1 MKNTPY
7 NSQHIPPQAP
17 GNQQGFWSQMAR
29 KGVHFPF
36 TCNNHHVPEKEL
48 RSRTP
53 SELKKLKTFESDIYS
68 EREIHDITFPW
79 WGLVYFYAVTFA
91 KGIAIY
97 FMPLAFLVFGMVNI
111 FTKAPQSELNTAY
124 LGLIFISVVCLLIWW
139 SFSFFNGKLPIK
151 TLFSLSRET
160 GMVTLHGFGN
170 KVRFSHP
177 FVEFDCYLT
186 TSPTPQGF
194 INYQLFLV
202 HRYNGYKHGVPIGRF
217 INGSRD
223 LDEYKRLWNMIQ
235 AYMDVSQ
242 PLPDIPMNEPF
253 RHKDSAT
260 VAYDKA
266 HHRKPDFWFSMDDE
280 AFEQAVTKIVE
291 KQNSEPPLGEVIPIP
306 TTDSIATT
314 PNTASA

>member
-1 MKNTPY
+1 MKHNPY

-36 TCNNHHVPEKEL
+36 TCNNHHVSSKVL
-48 RSRTP
+48 RSRKP
-53 SELKKLKTFESDIYS
+53 SELRTLDPS
-68 EREIHDITFPW
+68 EGGYNERQIRDITLPW

-91 KGIAIY
+91 KVIALY
-97 FMPLAFLVFGMVNI
+97 MMPLAFVLLGIIYLVTNI
-111 FTKAPQSELNTAY
+111 SSQSSIDI
-124 LGLIFISVVCLLIWW
+124 LIFLLYILIPSLLIWW

-160 GMVTLHGFGN
+160 GMVTLYGFGN

-253 RHKDSAT
+253 RHKDNAT

-266 HHRKPDFWFSMDDE
+266 HHRKPDFWFSMNDE

>member
-1 MKNTPY
+1 MMHTPY

-36 TCNNHHVPEKEL
+36 TRNNHHVPEKEL
-48 RSRTP
+48 SSRKP
-53 SELKKLKTFESDIYS
+53 SELNKFETFESDIYS

-91 KGIAIY
+91 KVIALYI
-97 FMPLAFLVFGMVNI
+97 MPLFFLIAGGMNLWDGTGQDEYNQI
-111 FTKAPQSELNTAY
+111 Y
-124 LGLIFISVVCLLIWW
+124 LGLGCILAVCLLIWW

-160 GMVTLHGFGN
+160 GMITLYGFGN

-186 TSPTPQGF
+186 TAPTPQGF
-194 INYQLFLV
+194 INYHMFLV

-242 PLPDIPMNEPF
+242 PLPDIPLNEPY
-253 RHKDSAT
+253 RHKDSTT

-266 HHRKPDFWFSMDDE
+266 HHRKPDFWLSMDDE
-280 AFEQAVTKIVE
+280 EFEQAVAKIVK
-291 KQNSEPPLGEVIPIP
+291 KQNTEPPLGEVIPII
-306 TTDSIATT
+306 T
-314 PNTASA
+314 TASTETRSNTTSV

>member
-36 TCNNHHVPEKEL
+36 TCNNHHVSSKVL
-48 RSRTP
+48 RSRKP
-53 SELKKLKTFESDIYS
+53 SELRTLGPS
-68 EREIHDITFPW
+68 EGGYNERQIRDITLPW
-79 WGLVYFYAVTFA
+79 WGLVYFYAVTFG
-91 KGIAIY
+91 KFIALY
-97 FMPLAFLVFGMVNI
+97 MMPLFFLIFGGMNLVDSSGQDEYNQI
-111 FTKAPQSELNTAY
+111 Y
-124 LGLIFISVVCLLIWW
+124 LGMACILVVCLLIWW

-151 TLFSLSRET
+151 TSFSLSRET
-160 GMVTLHGFGN
+160 GMVTLYGFGN

-253 RHKDSAT
+253 RHKDNAT
-260 VAYDKA
+260 VAYDKE
-266 HHRKPDFWFSMDDE
+266 HHRKPDFWFSMDDD